1 MPSIRIR
8 GVKSYRSKR
17 RLYHYHRAT
26 GVRIEIDLAAAPKAF
41 LARVRE
47 LDTVAGGASEAT
59 KTFSEETLGGL
70 FDAWQH
76 SEEWKA
82 LKTQSRRSYERVIDP
97 KIGTLVNVR
106 PRLLAEFTP
115 PFVVRL
121 RDAIAK
127 RRKRWLANYTVKVL
141 RVAFA
146 WGRVRGWCHSNPA
159 QGVPL
164 LPRPADQP
172 ERNRPWLPEEFKIVG
187 QRASPRLRRA
197 IMLACYAGMRVSD
210 IIAVTWSCWDGE
222 YLSFRQSKTGQLVS
236 VKSPAPL
243 RDELKN
249 ALREGDHV
257 VVTNRGEPY
266 TRDGLQ
272 SDLWKLVKNLAAEGL
287 VKPGLCFHGLRHSLG
302 TALYD
307 LGLDR
312 EARKAAL
319 GHSSD
324 AASMVYERG
333 GDRRAASD
341 RAFNALDEHLARTV
355 NKLKNG
361 G

>member
-1 MPSIRIR
+1 MPSIRVW
-8 GVKSYRSKR
+8 GVKSYRSKG

-26 GVRIEIDLAAAPKAF
+26 GVRIDIDLAAEPEAF

-47 LDTVAGGASEAT
+47 LDAVAGGVPAAT
-59 KTFSEETLGGL
+59 TVFRAETLGAL
-70 FDAWQH
+70 FDAWQQ

-82 LKTQSRRSYERVIDP
+82 LKPQSRKSYERVIDP
-97 KIGTLVNVR
+97 KIGALVSVR
-106 PRLLAEFTP
+106 TRLLAEFTP
-115 PFVVRL
+115 PFVVGL

-127 RRKRWLANYTVKVL
+127 RRKRWMANYTVKVL
-141 RVAFA
+141 RVAFG
-146 WGRVRGWCHSNPA
+146 WGRIRGRCHSNPA

-164 LPRPADQP
+164 LPRPVDQP
-172 ERNRPWLPEEFKIVG
+172 ESNRPWSPDEFKIVAE
-187 QRASPRLRRA
+187 RASPKLRRA
-197 IMLACYAGMRVSD
+197 IMLARYAGMRVGD
-210 IIAVTWSCWDGE
+210 IIGVTWSCWDGE
-222 YLSFRQSKTGQLVS
+222 YLSFLQSKTGQLVN
-236 VKSPAPL
+236 VKAPAPL
-243 RDELKN
+243 RDELKG
-249 ALREGDHV
+249 ASREGDYI

-272 SDLWKLVKNLAAEGL
+272 TNLWKLVKNLTAEGL
-287 VKPGLCFHGLRHSLG
+287 VKRGLCFHGLRHSLG

-341 RAFNALDEHLARTV
+341 RAFNALDEHLTRTV
-355 NKLKNG
+355 NKVKNG
-361 G
+361 E